1 MTKQEH
7 KLKSMLNYFEVDLGG
22 KKDEKMTK
30 KEKQRFLD
38 TFNQILDF
46 YMLQEIMRKIKEK
59 RQEEMSDDEEQDDF
73 MLPPKELPKYD
84 YDDSFEDEMMKN
96 PENFFGNKKDKKDK
110 EQNFNDPID
119 TDINKFLKWLTMIL
133 YTGDHSVIITEDK
146 NGINI
151 KLVKINKGK
160 K

>member
-7 KLKSMLNYFEVDLGG
+7 KLKSMLNYYEVDLKG
-22 KKDEKMTK
+22 KKDEKMSK

-59 RQEEMSDDEEQDDF
+59 RQEEMSDDEQDDF

-84 YDDSFEDEMMKN
+84 EDDTFEDEMMKN

>member
-7 KLKSMLNYFEVDLGG
+7 KLKSMLNYYEVGMGG
-22 KKDEKMTK
+22 NKDEKMTK
-30 KEKQRFLD
+30 KELQRFLD

-46 YMLQEIMRKIKEK
+46 YMLQDIMKRIKEK
-59 RQEEMSDDEEQDDF
+59 RQEEMDEEEKDDF
-73 MLPPKELPKYD
+73 MMPPSELPKMD
-84 YDDSFEDEMMKN
+84 EEDKFDDEMMKN
-96 PENFFGNKKDKKDK
+96 PENFFGSAKDK
-110 EQNFNDPID
+110 EKNFNDPID
-119 TDINKFLKWLTMIL
+119 TDINKFLKWLTMLL
-133 YTGDHSVIITEDK
+133 YSGDHSVIITEDK

>member
-7 KLKSMLNYFEVDLGG
+7 KLKSMLNYYEVDLRG

-30 KEKQRFLD
+30 KELSRFLD
-38 TFNQILDF
+38 NFNQIYDF
-46 YMLQEIMRKIKEK
+46 YVLQEIMKKIKDK
-59 RQEEMSDDEEQDDF
+59 RKEEMGDDENDDF
-73 MLPPKELPKYD
+73 MMPPSELPKND
-84 YDDSFEDEMMKN
+84 EDDTFEDEMLKN
-96 PENFFGNKKDKKDK
+96 PEDFFGKKNLKGK
-110 EQNFNDPID
+110 ENNFNDPID

-133 YTGDHSVIITEDK
+133 YSGDHSVIITEDK
-146 NGINI
+146 GGINI

>member
-1 MTKQEH
+1 MTKQEL
-7 KLKSMLNYFEVDLGG
+7 KLKSMLNYYEVEMGG
-22 KKDEKMTK
+22 KKDEKMSK
-30 KEKQRFLD
+30 KELQRFLD

-46 YMLQEIMRKIKEK
+46 YMLQEIMKKIKENREK
-59 RQEEMSDDEEQDDF
+59 DIKDEEEDDF
-73 MLPPKELPKYD
+73 MMPPSDLPFSEEDK
-84 YDDSFEDEMMKN
+84 FEDEIKN
-96 PENFFGNKKDKKDK
+96 PENFFGKKDLTDK
-110 EQNFNDPID
+110 NKNFNDPID

-146 NGINI
+146 SGINI

>member
-1 MTKQEH
+1 MTKQEL
-7 KLKSMLNYFEVDLGG
+7 KLKSMLNYYEVDMGG
-22 KKDEKMTK
+22 KKDEKMSK
-30 KEKQRFLD
+30 KELQRFLD

-46 YMLQEIMRKIKEK
+46 YMLQEIMKKIKENREK
-59 RQEEMSDDEEQDDF
+59 DMKDEEEDDF
-73 MLPPKELPKYD
+73 MMPPSDLPFSEEDK
-84 YDDSFEDEMMKN
+84 FEDEIKN
-96 PENFFGNKKDKKDK
+96 PENFFGKKDLTDK
-110 EQNFNDPID
+110 NKNFNDPID

-146 NGINI
+146 SGINI

>member
-7 KLKSMLNYFEVDLGG
+7 KLKSMLNYYEVDLGG

-30 KEKQRFLD
+30 KELNRFLD
-38 TFNQILDF
+38 NLNQIYDF
-46 YMLQEIMRKIKEK
+46 YTLQEIMKKIKDNRK
-59 RQEEMSDDEEQDDF
+59 QELGDDEEKDDF
-73 MLPPKELPKYD
+73 MLPPKDEEEKD
-84 YDDSFEDEMMKN
+84 TFENEMMKN
-96 PENFFGNKKDKKDK
+96 PENFFGKKDLKGKDK
-110 EQNFNDPID
+110 NFNDPID

-133 YTGDHSVIITEDK
+133 YSGDHSVIITEDK
-146 NGINI
+146 TGINI

>member
-7 KLKSMLNYFEVDLGG
+7 KLKSMLNYYEVSMGG

-30 KEKQRFLD
+30 KELQRFLD

-46 YMLQEIMRKIKEK
+46 YMLQDIMKKIKEK
-59 RQEEMSDDEEQDDF
+59 RQEEMEDNESDDF
-73 MLPPKELPKYD
+73 MLPPQELPD
-84 YDDSFEDEMMKN
+84 TDDETFENEMKN
-96 PENFFGNKKDKKDK
+96 PEDFFGSKKDK
-110 EQNFNDPID
+110 EKNFNDPID
-119 TDINKFLKWLTMIL
+119 TDVNKFLKWLTMLL
-133 YTGDHSVIITEDK
+133 YSGDHSVIITEDK